1 MCGGVFMFAV
11 KERCKR
17 PEGENKAILLSMHST
32 WLDKL
37 SSSKFPQK
45 EETLKL
51 FPTDTKYDTLYLNQ
65 QIIYTVSLDCILNQY
80 YFILHALWN
89 IVWH

>member
-1 MCGGVFMFAV
+1 M
-11 KERCKR
+11 KNKR
-17 PEGENKAILLSMHST
+17 NRKATVENKTILLSMHST

-51 FPTDTKYDTLYLNQ
+51 FPTDTKYYTLY
-65 QIIYTVSLDCILNQY
+65 
-80 YFILHALWN
+80 FK
-89 IVWH
+89 

>member
-1 MCGGVFMFAV
+1 MNTYLKESMILHASVAQGIVFFNSL
-11 KERCKR
+11 KEQQETNNRR
-17 PEGENKAILLSMHST
+17 ATVENKAILLSMHST

-51 FPTDTKYDTLYLNQ
+51 FPTDTKYYTLY
-65 QIIYTVSLDCILNQY
+65 
-80 YFILHALWN
+80 FK
-89 IVWH
+89 